1 MLCALA
7 LTALTATDVHAIHP
21 EDRVTD
27 WFKVRV
33 TADAALPDG
42 IAVGASL
49 APLPHVRI
57 HAAALTNVIG
67 FGARGGLQLVPF
79 SDWVLHPIFSC
90 DIGRYFTGRP
100 ITYDFGTLNAG
111 LELKVMRFELALLA
125 GVSKVWTRGDYVLEA
140 TLPSAKLALGVRL
153 N

>member
-7 LTALTATDVHAIHP
+7 LTALAATDVHEVHP

-33 TADAALPDG
+33 TADVALPDG

-57 HAAALTNVIG
+57 HAAGLTNVIG
-67 FGARGGLQLVPF
+67 FGARAGVQLVPF
-79 SDWVLHPIFSC
+79 SDWVLHPILAC
-90 DIGRYFTGRP
+90 DIGRYFSGRP

-111 LELKVMRFELALLA
+111 LELKIMRFELALL
-125 GVSKVWTRGDYVLEA
+125 GGISKVWTRGDYVLEA
-140 TLPSAKLALGVRL
+140 TLPTAKLALGVRL